1 MVVVIIIAIVVIV
14 VMHTCIDWKE
24 HVHRLYFGV

>member
-1 MVVVIIIAIVVIV
+1 MVMVIIMVVVV